1 MSHLRLSKSRN
12 PDGTNRFSRPRE
24 SPRRRLILLFPAWLI
39 VWLLASPSAAADQ
52 GVCDRTPQVRDKLVE
67 AAGVASCEDVTPE
80 HLAAVTL
87 LDLSESG
94 IGTLQAHDFRDLVR
108 LQRLRLYGNSL
119 STLPPSLFHGLSRLE
134 RLALNSNQLRELP
147 PGLFRGLGSLQ
158 RLWLYRNQLG
168 TLPDGIFSGLAEL
181 DYLSLAE
188 NSLTDLPAGLFTG
201 LSKLESLSLL
211 RNSLSSLPD
220 GVFGDLSSLIGLWLQ
235 ENSLT
240 TLHEDVFRGSIGLQT
255 LKLDHNLLTALPEE
269 IFHGLGSL
277 RSLSLDHNLLG
288 TLGGRSFLGLNLLQ
302 RLTLDSN
309 SLRELPEDAFDGLS
323 SLFELQ
329 LRQNRLRTLPVGI
342 FKDLRLLN
350 ILTLDENS
358 LRELPEGVFD
368 GLSRLVQLPLQG
380 NDLRTLPEGI
390 FSGLSGLKRLTLNRN
405 SLRELPAEVFHPL
418 WRLRDL
424 ALEDNHLAA
433 LPEGVFD
440 QNLAILGAVQ
450 DSPGLRLDAALKAE
464 PAFALPAGTA
474 APGASATATVSLDR
488 PLPVAVRLPYAVGGT
503 ASSADYADLSPAPEE
518 GLLIPAGETRRQ
530 ISLTILA
537 GADKL
542 GKTLVLTLGGLS
554 EIGLRRSDG
563 TGPDAPFLLA
573 ETLLSLFPEGA
584 THTLTISNPDPG
596 STTGGICDRTL
607 QVRDKLL
614 EATGVTACSQVSP
627 GQLSAVTLLDLRRTR
642 IHDLQT
648 QDFNGL
654 SSLNDLRLGENRLT
668 TLPEGIFT
676 GLSSLERLEMPGNTL
691 SSLREGVF
699 GELSSLTWLDLGSNA
714 LTALPEGIFSGLA
727 NLETLWLNGNS
738 LTELPDAVFQELSR
752 LVDLN
757 LGFNSLTAL
766 PEGVFDG
773 LNALQVLKLHENS
786 LMELPGGLFLELSE
800 PEEFIPIGGPSRA
813 ARLESLWLQ
822 GNRLSAL
829 PQDAFLGLG
838 NLRVLLLNRNSLMAL
853 PEGVFGELS
862 HLEALFLSDNSI
874 ASLPEGIF
882 QGLSRLEQLELDR
895 NRLTLL
901 PEAVFSGLIHLEW
914 LDLSANSLS
923 ALPPEIFQG
932 LRQLEELRLDG
943 NRLAALPPGLLD
955 DTLSELG
962 IGPENQGLHVDAYLK
977 ARLGFAPAAQTAAPG
992 TKVTVPVTLHRALPV
1007 SLRVPYSVGGT
1018 ASSTD
1023 YSNLSPAPEE
1033 GLLFPAGET
1042 RKEITL
1048 SLLEGADK
1056 LGKTLVLTLGEL
1068 SEIDL
1073 LRAEGTGPKATFL
1086 KAEALLSLS
1095 PEGAAHTLTVANPD
1109 PGSTPGGICDRTP
1122 QVRDKLLEA
1131 TGVTACGQVTPG
1143 QLAAVTLLDLRR
1155 TGIHDLQARD
1165 FNGLS
1170 SLTGLSLGENR
1181 LMTLP
1186 EGIFTGLS
1194 SLERLAMA
1202 GNALSSLPEGV
1213 FGELSRLTWLDLG
1226 SNALTALPEGIFSGL
1241 ANLETLWMNGNSL
1254 TELPEAVFQDLS
1266 RLADLN
1272 LGFNSLIALPEGVF
1286 DGLSALQTLKLH
1298 ENSFMELPGGL
1309 FLELS
1314 DPETLTPID
1323 TRRQPAGLDELWLQG
1338 NHLRALPQDAF
1349 QGLGNLKVLLLD
1361 RNSLIV
1367 VPEGVFGELSHLQM
1381 LGLSEN
1387 SIASL
1392 PEGIFQGLSSLERLQ
1407 LDHNR
1412 LTGLPG
1418 TVFSGLSYLEQL
1430 DLSANS
1436 LAALPA
1442 EIFQGLSSL
1451 EELRLDGNPL
1461 AVLPPGLLD
1470 DTLTTLGIG
1479 PENQG
1484 LHVDATLKARLGFAP
1499 AAQTAA
1505 PGTKVTVPVTLHRAL
1520 PVSLQVPYAVGG
1532 TATAADYADL
1542 SPAPEEGLLFPA
1554 GETRKE
1560 IALVLIESAG
1570 AGKTIVFTLG
1580 GLSEIG
1586 LLRSDGTGPEAPF
1599 LKAETL
1605 LSLSPEGAT
1614 HTLTVSNP
1622 DPGSTPGGICDRTP
1636 QVRDKLLEAAGV
1648 TACGQVSPDQL
1659 AAVTLLDL
1667 RRTGIHDLQAQDFN
1681 GLSSL
1686 TGLSLSENRLTT
1698 VPEGIFTGLSSLERL
1713 EMAGNALTSL
1723 PEGVFAKLS
1732 RLTWLDLG
1740 SNALTALPEG
1750 IFSGLASLE
1759 TLWMNGNSLTELPE
1773 AVFRGLS
1780 HLQVLL
1786 LSDNSIAALP
1796 PEIFQGLS
1804 SLEELRLDGN
1814 PLAVLPPGLLDD
1826 TLTTLGIGPEN
1837 QGLHVDA
1844 NLKAR
1849 LGFAAAAQTAAP
1861 GTRVTAT
1868 VTLHRTLPVAL
1879 RVPYSVGG
1887 TASSDDY
1894 ADLSPSPE
1902 EGLLFPAGETRKE
1915 LSLSLLEDAGNADKT
1930 LVLALG
1936 QTSEI
1941 SLFRSDGTG
1950 PEAPFLKAETL
1961 LSGSPD
1967 ASTHTITLTGPADIG
1982 LNRSFVP
1989 VILSAA
1995 GMNGSFFTSEM
2006 TLTNRGPEAASLNYT
2021 YTAHL
2026 GSGSGTASDVVAAGR
2041 QKIVPDAIKYLRG
2054 LGLPIPASGK
2064 RIGTLAVEFAADSAV
2079 AVSVRTTT
2087 AVPLGRAGLA
2097 YPGVPDQGGFQDPVY
2112 LAGLRQTPRDRS
2124 NLALQNMGTAAEGPI
2139 RLRVTV
2145 SSGDAGDSNSIVFD
2159 GIRVEPGGFR
2169 QFDEVLGGL
2178 ANGYVRVE
2186 KTAGAAPF
2194 YAYGVIND
2202 QVNSDGSFVLPV
2214 TAGSLAGTTGQTLP
2228 VIVERGTFTSEL
2240 TVTNFSERAKAV
2252 SFAFVSEGVDT
2263 SDRTARFS
2271 MSLEAGEQRITPNLV
2286 NEMRRQGV
2294 SGIGSAGGLAG
2305 ALFAWVEGGDMSG
2318 IVIGART
2325 VSPAL
2330 LAGGRYGVFYNAVPY
2345 GSAFSRVAWVEGL
2358 QQNRE
2363 SRSNL
2368 ALVNTGEADDSQ
2380 SVFSIDIYDGDTG
2393 LPVRTITGI
2402 TVPARGWR
2410 QINSILRDYAEGAT
2424 QGYVRIRKISGNN
2437 PFLAYGVINDGPS
2450 PGERSGDGAYL
2461 AARE

>member
-1 MSHLRLSKSRN
+1 MSHLRLSESRI
-12 PDGTNRFSRPRE
+12 PDETIRFSHPRGT
-24 SPRRRLILLFPAWLI
+24 PWRRRI
-39 VWLLASPSAAADQ
+39 VFLSVWVIGWSLTAAAAATAQ

-67 AAGVASCEDVTPE
+67 AAGVSSCEDVTPA

-94 IGTLQAHDFRDLVR
+94 IGTLQAHDFRDLGR

-119 STLPPSLFHGLSRLE
+119 TILPPSLFHGLSRLE
-134 RLALNSNQLRELP
+134 QLALNSNQLRELP
-147 PGLFRGLGSLQ
+147 PELFRDLGSLE
-158 RLWLYRNQLG
+158 RLWLYRNQLE
-168 TLPDGIFSGLAEL
+168 TLPDGIFSGLAKL
-181 DYLSLAE
+181 TYLTLAE
-188 NSLTDLPAGLFTG
+188 NSLTDLPAGVFTG

-220 GVFGDLSSLIGLWLQ
+220 GAFGDLSSLNQLWLQ
-235 ENSLT
+235 ENSLA
-240 TLHEDVFRGSIGLQT
+240 TLPEGVFRGLVSLRT
-255 LKLDHNLLTALPEE
+255 LKLDRNLLTALPDG
-269 IFHGLGSL
+269 IFHGLGLL
-277 RSLSLDHNLLG
+277 RTLSLDHNLLNA
-288 TLGGRSFLGLNLLQ
+288 LGGGTFLGLNLLQ

-309 SLRELPEDAFDGLS
+309 SLRELPEEVFGGLS

-329 LRQNRLRTLPVGI
+329 LRQNRLQTLPEGI
-342 FKDLRLLN
+342 FSGLSRLQ
-350 ILTLDENS
+350 ILTLDGNS
-358 LRELPEGVFD
+358 LRVLPEGVFD
-368 GLSRLVQLPLQG
+368 GLSQLVQLPLQG
-380 NDLRTLPEGI
+380 NDLRTLPKEI

-405 SLRELPAEVFHPL
+405 ALRELPAEVFHRL
-418 WRLRDL
+418 RRLRDL

-440 QNLAILGAVQ
+440 QNLATLGAVQ
-450 DSPGLRLDAALKAE
+450 DSPGLRLDAVLKAE
-464 PAFALPAGTA
+464 PAFAFPAGTA
-474 APGASATATVSLDR
+474 APGAAATATVTLHR

-518 GLLIPAGETRRQ
+518 GLLFPAGETRRQ
-530 ISLTILA
+530 ISLTLLA

-554 EIGLRRSDG
+554 EIRLRRSDG
-563 TGPDAPFLLA
+563 SGPDAPFLPA
-573 ETLLSLFPEGA
+573 ETLLSLSPDGA
-584 THTLTISNPDPG
+584 AHTLTVANPDPG
-596 STTGGICDRTL
+596 STTGGICDRTP

-614 EATGVTACSQVSP
+614 EATGVTACGQVSP
-627 GQLSAVTLLDLRRTR
+627 GQLSAVTLLDLRRTG
-642 IHDLQT
+642 IHDLQA

-654 SSLNDLRLGENRLT
+654 SSLTGLSLGENRLT
-668 TLPEGIFT
+668 TLPEDIFT
-676 GLSSLERLEMPGNTL
+676 GLSSLERLEMPGNAL
-691 SSLREGVF
+691 SSLPEGVF
-699 GELSSLTWLDLGSNA
+699 VELSSLTWLDLGSNA

-738 LTELPDAVFQELSR
+738 LTELPAAVFQELSR

-829 PQDAFLGLG
+829 PEDAFLGLG
-838 NLRVLLLNRNSLMAL
+838 NLRVLLLDRNSLMAL

-962 IGPENQGLHVDAYLK
+962 IGLENQGLHVDATLK

-1018 ASSTD
+1018 TSSADYTD
-1023 YSNLSPAPEE
+1023 LAPAPKE

-1056 LGKTLVLTLGEL
+1056 LGKTLVLTLGKL

-1073 LRAEGTGPKATFL
+1073 LRADGTGPKAPFL

-1095 PEGAAHTLTVANPD
+1095 PDGAAHTLTVANPD
-1109 PGSTPGGICDRTP
+1109 PGTITGGICDRTP

-1131 TGVTACGQVTPG
+1131 TGGSACGQVTPG
-1143 QLAAVTLLDLRR
+1143 QLASVTLLDLTR
-1155 TGIHDLQARD
+1155 TGMHTLQAQD

-1181 LMTLP
+1181 LTTLP

-1226 SNALTALPEGIFSGL
+1226 SNALTALPERIFSGL

-1254 TELPEAVFQDLS
+1254 TELPEAVFRDLS
-1266 RLADLN
+1266 RLVDLN
-1272 LGFNSLIALPEGVF
+1272 LGFNSLTALPEGVF
-1286 DGLSALQTLKLH
+1286 DGLSALQALGLH
-1298 ENSFMELPGGL
+1298 ENSLMELPRGL
-1309 FLELS
+1309 FVELS
-1314 DPETLTPID
+1314 GTP
-1323 TRRQPAGLDELWLQG
+1323 RQPARLDSLWLQG
-1338 NHLRALPQDAF
+1338 NRLRTLPEDVF
-1349 QGLGNLKVLLLD
+1349 RGLGNLRALLLN
-1361 RNSLIV
+1361 RNSLV
-1367 VPEGVFGELSHLQM
+1367 ALPEGVFRGLSHLQV
-1381 LGLSEN
+1381 LLLSDN

-1392 PEGIFQGLSSLERLQ
+1392 PEGIFQGLSR
-1407 LDHNR
+1407 
-1412 LTGLPG
+1412 
-1418 TVFSGLSYLEQL
+1418 
-1430 DLSANS
+1430 
-1436 LAALPA
+1436 
-1442 EIFQGLSSL
+1442 L
-1451 EELRLDGNPL
+1451 EELRLDGNRL
-1461 AVLPPGLLD
+1461 AALPPGLLD
-1470 DTLTTLGIG
+1470 DTLSELGIG

-1505 PGTKVTVPVTLHRAL
+1505 PGATVTATVTLHRAL

-1532 TATAADYADL
+1532 SATAADYTDL

-1560 IALVLIESAG
+1560 ISLSLLEG
-1570 AGKTIVFTLG
+1570 ADNADKTIVFTLG

-1586 LLRSDGTGPEAPF
+1586 LRRSDGTGP
-1599 LKAETL
+1599 
-1605 LSLSPEGAT
+1605 
-1614 HTLTVSNP
+1614 
-1622 DPGSTPGGICDRTP
+1622 D
-1636 QVRDKLLEAAGV
+1636 
-1648 TACGQVSPDQL
+1648 
-1659 AAVTLLDL
+1659 
-1667 RRTGIHDLQAQDFN
+1667 
-1681 GLSSL
+1681 
-1686 TGLSLSENRLTT
+1686 
-1698 VPEGIFTGLSSLERL
+1698 
-1713 EMAGNALTSL
+1713 
-1723 PEGVFAKLS
+1723 
-1732 RLTWLDLG
+1732 
-1740 SNALTALPEG
+1740 
-1750 IFSGLASLE
+1750 
-1759 TLWMNGNSLTELPE
+1759 
-1773 AVFRGLS
+1773 
-1780 HLQVLL
+1780 
-1786 LSDNSIAALP
+1786 
-1796 PEIFQGLS
+1796 
-1804 SLEELRLDGN
+1804 
-1814 PLAVLPPGLLDD
+1814 
-1826 TLTTLGIGPEN
+1826 
-1837 QGLHVDA
+1837 
-1844 NLKAR
+1844 
-1849 LGFAAAAQTAAP
+1849 
-1861 GTRVTAT
+1861 
-1868 VTLHRTLPVAL
+1868 
-1879 RVPYSVGG
+1879 
-1887 TASSDDY
+1887 
-1894 ADLSPSPE
+1894 
-1902 EGLLFPAGETRKE
+1902 
-1915 LSLSLLEDAGNADKT
+1915 
-1930 LVLALG
+1930 
-1936 QTSEI
+1936 
-1941 SLFRSDGTG
+1941 
-1950 PEAPFLKAETL
+1950 APFLKAETL

-1967 ASTHTITLTGPADIG
+1967 PASHTITLTGPADIG

-2006 TLTNRGPEAASLNYT
+2006 TLTNRGAAEAALNYT

-2026 GSGSGTASDVVAAGR
+2026 GSGSGTASEVVAAGR
-2041 QKIVPDAIKYLRG
+2041 QKIVPDAIEYLRG
-2054 LGLPIPASGK
+2054 LGVPIPDSGN
-2064 RIGTLAVEFAADSAV
+2064 RIGTLAVKFAADSSV
-2079 AVSVRTTT
+2079 GVSVRTTT
-2087 AVPLGRAGLA
+2087 PVPLGRAGLA
-2097 YPGVPDQGGFQDPVY
+2097 YPGVSEEGGFQEPVY
-2112 LAGLRQTPRDRS
+2112 LAGLRQTPQDRS
-2124 NLALQNMGTAAEGPI
+2124 NLAIQNMGTPEEGPI
-2139 RLRVTV
+2139 TLRTTV
-2145 SSGDAGDSNSIVFD
+2145 FSGDPNGPAPPVLEDMEL
-2159 GIRVEPGGFR
+2159 RPGGFH
-2169 QFDEVLGGL
+2169 QYSGVLGSL
-2178 ANGYVRVE
+2178 ANGFVRVE
-2186 KTAGAAPF
+2186 KTSGEAPF

-2202 QVNSDGSFVLPV
+2202 QANSDGSFVLPV

-2228 VIVERGTFTSEL
+2228 VIVESGAFTSEL
-2240 TVTNFSERAKAV
+2240 TVTNFSEQARTV

-2271 MSLEAGEQRITPNLV
+2271 MNLEAGEQRITPNLV

-2305 ALFAWVEGGDMSG
+2305 ALFARVEGGDMSG
-2318 IVIGART
+2318 IAIGART
-2325 VSPAL
+2325 VSQAVF
-2330 LAGGRYGVFYNAVPY
+2330 AGGQYGVSYNAVPY
-2345 GSAFSRVAWVEGL
+2345 GSAFSQVAWVEGL
-2358 QQNRE
+2358 QQNQE

-2368 ALVNTGEADDSQ
+2368 ALVNTGEVDDSD
-2380 SVFSIDIYDGDTG
+2380 SVFAIDIYDGDTG
-2393 LPVRTITGI
+2393 LLVTTITGRR
-2402 TVPARGWR
+2402 VPARGWR
-2410 QINSILRDYAEGAT
+2410 QINSILRDYTEDTT

-2437 PFLAYGVINDGPS
+2437 PFLAYGVINDGGA

>member
-1 MSHLRLSKSRN
+1 MIGWSL
-12 PDGTNRFSRPRE
+12 TA
-24 SPRRRLILLFPAWLI
+24 PAT
-39 VWLLASPSAAADQ
+39 ATAQ
-52 GVCDRTPQVRDKLVE
+52 GVCDRTPQVRDRLVE
-67 AAGVASCEDVTPE
+67 AAGVSSCEDVTPE
-80 HLAAVTL
+80 HLGAVTL

-94 IGTLQAHDFRDLVR
+94 IGTLQAHDFRDLGR

-119 STLPPSLFHGLSRLE
+119 TTLPPSLFHGLARLE

-147 PGLFRGLGSLQ
+147 PGLFRGLGSLE
-158 RLWLYRNQLG
+158 RLWLYGNQLE

-181 DYLSLAE
+181 TYLTLAE
-188 NSLTDLPAGLFTG
+188 NSLTNLPAGLFTG

-220 GVFGDLSSLIGLWLQ
+220 GVFRDLSSLNGLWLQ

-240 TLHEDVFRGSIGLQT
+240 TLHEDVFRGSVSLRT
-255 LKLDHNLLTALPEE
+255 LKLDRNLLTALPDG
-269 IFHGLGSL
+269 IFHGLGLL
-277 RSLSLDHNLLG
+277 RTLSLDHNLLG
-288 TLGGRSFLGLNLLQ
+288 SLDGRTFLGLSLLQ

-309 SLRELPEDAFDGLS
+309 SLREIPEEVFGGLS

-329 LRQNRLRTLPVGI
+329 LRQNRLQTLPEGI
-342 FKDLRLLN
+342 FSGLSRLQ

-358 LRELPEGVFD
+358 LRVLPEGVFD
-368 GLSRLVQLPLQG
+368 GLSRLVQLPLHE
-380 NDLRTLPEGI
+380 NDLRTLPEEI
-390 FSGLSGLKRLTLNRN
+390 FSGLSGLKRLTLNQN
-405 SLRELPAEVFHPL
+405 SLRELPAGVFRRL
-418 WRLRDL
+418 RRLRDL

-440 QNLAILGAVQ
+440 QNLATLGAVQ
-450 DSPGLRLDAALKAE
+450 NSPGLRLDAALKAE
-464 PAFALPAGTA
+464 PAFAFPAGTA
-474 APGASATATVSLDR
+474 APGAAATATVTLHR

-518 GLLIPAGETRRQ
+518 GLLFPAGETRRQ

-554 EIGLRRSDG
+554 EIRLRRSDG
-563 TGPDAPFLLA
+563 SGPDAPFLPA
-573 ETLLSLFPEGA
+573 ETLLSLSPDGA
-584 THTLTISNPDPG
+584 AHTLTVANPDPG
-596 STTGGICDRTL
+596 STTGGICDRTA

-614 EATGVTACSQVSP
+614 EATGGSACGQVTP
-627 GQLSAVTLLDLRRTR
+627 GQLSAVTLLDLRRTG
-642 IHDLQT
+642 IHDLQA

-654 SSLNDLRLGENRLT
+654 GSLTGVSLGENRLT

-676 GLSSLERLEMPGNTL
+676 GLSNLERLEMAGNAL
-691 SSLREGVF
+691 SSLPEGVF

-727 NLETLWLNGNS
+727 NLETLWMNGNS
-738 LTELPDAVFQELSR
+738 LTELPEAVFQDLSR

-773 LNALQVLKLHENS
+773 LSALQRLQLHENS
-786 LMELPGGLFLELSE
+786 LLELPGGLFLEASD
-800 PEEFIPIGGPSRA
+800 PEALIPIGGPSRA

-829 PQDAFLGLG
+829 PEDAFLGLG

-943 NRLAALPPGLLD
+943 NRLAALPPGVLD

-962 IGPENQGLHVDAYLK
+962 IGLENQGLHVDATLK

-992 TKVTVPVTLHRALPV
+992 TTVTATVTLHRALPV
-1007 SLRVPYSVGGT
+1007 AVRLPYAVGGT
-1018 ASSTD
+1018 ATAADYTD
-1023 YSNLSPAPEE
+1023 LSPAPKE

-1073 LRAEGTGPKATFL
+1073 LRADGTGPKAPFL
-1086 KAEALLSLS
+1086 KAETLLSLS
-1095 PEGAAHTLTVANPD
+1095 PEGATHTLTVANPD
-1109 PGSTPGGICDRTP
+1109 PGSTPGGICDRTA

-1131 TGVTACGQVTPG
+1131 TGVTACGQVIPG
-1143 QLAAVTLLDLRR
+1143 QLASVTLLDLTR
-1155 TGIHDLQARD
+1155 TGIHTLQAQD

-1181 LMTLP
+1181 LTTLP

-1194 SLERLAMA
+1194 SLERLEMA

-1226 SNALTALPEGIFSGL
+1226 SNALAALPEGIFSGL
-1241 ANLETLWMNGNSL
+1241 ANLETLWMNGNTL

-1309 FLELS
+1309 FVELS
-1314 DPETLTPID
+1314 GTP
-1323 TRRQPAGLDELWLQG
+1323 RQPARLDSLWLQG
-1338 NHLRALPQDAF
+1338 NRLRTLPEDVF
-1349 QGLGNLKVLLLD
+1349 RGLGNLKVLLLD

-1381 LGLSEN
+1381 LDLGEN

-1392 PEGIFQGLSSLERLQ
+1392 PEGIFQGLSSLEWLQ

-1451 EELRLDGNPL
+1451 EELRLDGNRL
-1461 AVLPPGLLD
+1461 AALPPGLLD
-1470 DTLTTLGIG
+1470 DTLSKLGIG

-1505 PGTKVTVPVTLHRAL
+1505 PGATVTATVTLHRAL

-1532 TATAADYADL
+1532 TATAADYTDL

-1560 IALVLIESAG
+1560 ITLVLIESAG

-1586 LLRSDGTGPEAPF
+1586 LLRSDGTGPKAPF

-1614 HTLTVSNP
+1614 HTLTVANP
-1622 DPGSTPGGICDRTP
+1622 DPGSTPDGICDRTA
-1636 QVRDKLLEAAGV
+1636 QVRDKLLEATGV
-1648 TACGQVSPDQL
+1648 TACGQVTPGQL

-1667 RRTGIHDLQAQDFN
+1667 RRTGIHDLQARDFN

-1686 TGLSLSENRLTT
+1686 TGLSLSENQLTT

-1713 EMAGNALTSL
+1713 EMAGNALSSL

-1773 AVFRGLS
+1773 GVFRGLS

-1786 LSDNSIAALP
+1786 LSDNSIASLP
-1796 PEIFQGLS
+1796 EGIFQGLS
-1804 SLEELRLDGN
+1804 RLEELRLDGN
-1814 PLAVLPPGLLDD
+1814 RLAALPPGLLDD
-1826 TLTTLGIGPEN
+1826 TLSELGIGPQN
-1837 QGLHVDA
+1837 QGLQVDA
-1844 NLKAR
+1844 YLKAR
-1849 LGFAAAAQTAAP
+1849 LGFAPAAQTAAP
-1861 GTRVTAT
+1861 GTTVTAT
-1868 VTLHRTLPVAL
+1868 VTLHRALPVSL
-1879 RVPYSVGG
+1879 QVPYAVGG
-1887 TASSDDY
+1887 SATAADY
-1894 ADLSPSPE
+1894 TDLSPAPE

-1915 LSLSLLEDAGNADKT
+1915 ISLSLLEGAGNADKT
-1930 LVLALG
+1930 IVFTLG
-1936 QTSEI
+1936 GLSEI
-1941 SLFRSDGTG
+1941 GLRRSDGMG
-1950 PEAPFLKAETL
+1950 PDAPFLKAETL

-1967 ASTHTITLTGPADIG
+1967 PASHTITLTGPADIG

-2006 TLTNRGPEAASLNYT
+2006 TLTNRGPEAASLDYT

-2026 GSGSGTASDVVAAGR
+2026 GSGSGTASEVVAAGR
-2041 QKIVPDAIKYLRG
+2041 QKIVPDAIEHLRG
-2054 LGLPIPASGK
+2054 LGLPIPASGN
-2064 RIGTLAVEFAADSAV
+2064 RIGTLAVEYAADSSV
-2079 AVSVRTTT
+2079 GVSVRTTT
-2087 AVPLGRAGLA
+2087 PVPQGRAGLA
-2097 YPGVPDQGGFQDPVY
+2097 YPGVPEQRGFQEPVY
-2112 LAGLRQTPRDRS
+2112 LAGLRQTPQDRS
-2124 NLALQNMGTAAEGPI
+2124 NLAIQNMGAPEEGPI
-2139 RLRVTV
+2139 TLRTTV
-2145 SSGDAGDSNSIVFD
+2145 FSGDPNGPAPRILEDMEL
-2159 GIRVEPGGFR
+2159 RPGGFH
-2169 QFDEVLGGL
+2169 QYSGVLGSL
-2178 ANGYVRVE
+2178 ANGFVRVE
-2186 KTAGAAPF
+2186 KTSGEAPF

-2202 QVNSDGSFVLPV
+2202 QANSDGSFVLPV

-2228 VIVERGTFTSEL
+2228 VIVESGAFTSEL
-2240 TVTNFSERAKAV
+2240 TATNFSEQARTV

-2305 ALFAWVEGGDMSG
+2305 ALFARVEGGDMSG

-2325 VSPAL
+2325 VSQAVV
-2330 LAGGRYGVFYNAVPY
+2330 AGGQYGVSYNAVPY
-2345 GSAFSRVAWVEGL
+2345 GSAFSQVAWVEGL
-2358 QQNRE
+2358 QQNQE

-2368 ALVNTGEADDSQ
+2368 ALVNSGEVDDSD
-2380 SVFSIDIYDGDTG
+2380 SVFAIDIYDGETG
-2393 LPVRTITGI
+2393 LLVTTITGRR
-2402 TVPARGWR
+2402 VPARGWR
-2410 QINSILRDYAEGAT
+2410 QINSILRDYTEDTT

-2437 PFLAYGVINDGPS
+2437 PFLAYGVINDGGA